1 MHTYY
6 VYILTNKRNGTLY
19 TGVTSQLLQR
29 TYLHKSKTI
38 KGFTKKYDISR
49 LVYYESFH
57 DIYRAIHREK
67 QLKRWKREWKLDLIE
82 SVNPLWEDLSEDISV
97 RLDPGSSPG

>member
-29 TYLHKSKTI
+29 AYLHKSKII
-38 KGFTKKYDISR
+38 KGFTEKYDISR
-49 LVYYESFH
+49 LVYYECFN

-67 QLKRWKREWKLDLIE
+67 QLKKWKREWKLDLIE
-82 SVNPLWEDLSEDISV
+82 SINPLWEDLSEDISV